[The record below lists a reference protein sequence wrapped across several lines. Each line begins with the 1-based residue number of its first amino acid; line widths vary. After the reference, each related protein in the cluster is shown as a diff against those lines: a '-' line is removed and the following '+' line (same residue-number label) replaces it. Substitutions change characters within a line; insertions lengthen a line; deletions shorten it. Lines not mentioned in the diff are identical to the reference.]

1 MRKYSKRSEDK
12 ARVMRDK
19 HDQTPKN
26 LWEAMRDRYPE
37 ETQAMVDAAA
47 DGMTLKDLIQLEL
60 AEHERLSAILADAH
74 ERIIQGGEL
83 GHKTLA
89 SICSVQLQSRK
100 NLRVLVMASGPA
112 LSMNTMPV
120 VVPEGL
126 SVQELRDFDFEA
138 DDILS

>member
-1 MRKYSKRSEDK
+1 MRNQSTKSNDK
-12 ARVMRDK
+12 ARVMREK
-19 HDQTPKN
+19 NEQTPKN
-26 LWEAMRDRYPE
+26 LWAAMRNRYPA

-74 ERIIQGGEL
+74 ERIIEGGEL

-100 NLRVLVMASGPA
+100 NLRVLVLASGPA
-112 LSMNTMPV
+112 LSTNTMPV

-126 SVQELRDFDFEA
+126 SVQELRDFEFEA